1 MLKRLEALGVHFVVE
16 NENVKARSDGP
27 MPEEAKRLIL
37 NNKDTLREQVLA
49 RERRLREYVAR
60 AVQQAKREGVAYV
73 YSNVLGEQVAFVKDG
88 LERRVKPGMVV
99 YTLSELN
106 GLMEANSTA
115 WNMLHQAKKLF
126 GGRVVAVKGKEG
138 YNGTKPRSA

>member
-1 MLKRLEALGVHFVVE
+1 MLKQLESMGVRFVVDGE
-16 NENVKARSDGP
+16 TARARSNGP

-37 NNKDTLREQVLA
+37 NNKNALREQVLA
-49 RERRLREYVAR
+49 RERLLHEYIAR
-60 AVQQAKREGVAYV
+60 AVERAKKDGVAYV

-106 GLMEANSTA
+106 GLMEANSTT
-115 WNMLHQAKKLF
+115 WNMLHRAKKVF
-126 GGRVVAVKGKEG
+126 GGRVVGANEKEG
-138 YNGTKPRSA
+138 

>member
-1 MLKRLEALGVHFVVE
+1 MLKQLESMGVRFVVDGE
-16 NENVKARSDGP
+16 TVRARSNGP

-37 NNKDTLREQVLA
+37 NNKNALREQVLA
-49 RERRLREYVAR
+49 RERLLHEYIAR
-60 AVQQAKREGVAYV
+60 AVERAKKDGVAYV
-73 YSNVLGEQVAFVKDG
+73 RSNVLGEQVAFVKDG

-106 GLMEANSTA
+106 GLMEASSTA

>member
-1 MLKRLEALGVHFVVE
+1 MLKQLESLGVKFIVE
-16 NENVKARSDGP
+16 GENAKARSDGP

-37 NNKDTLREQVLA
+37 NNKDALREQVLA

-106 GLMEANSTA
+106 GLMEASSTA

>member
-1 MLKRLEALGVHFVVE
+1 MLKQLESMGVRFVVDGE
-16 NENVKARSDGP
+16 TVRARSNGP

-37 NNKDTLREQVLA
+37 NNKNALREQVLA
-49 RERRLREYVAR
+49 RERLLHEYIAR
-60 AVQQAKREGVAYV
+60 AVERAKKDGVAYV

-106 GLMEANSTA
+106 GLMEANSTT
-115 WNMLHQAKKLF
+115 WNMLHRAKKVF
-126 GGRVVAVKGKEG
+126 GGRVVGANEKEG
-138 YNGTKPRSA
+138 

>member
-1 MLKRLEALGVHFVVE
+1 MLKQLESMGVRFVVDGE
-16 NENVKARSDGP
+16 TARARSNGP

-37 NNKDTLREQVLA
+37 NNKNALREQVLA

-106 GLMEANSTA
+106 GLMEANSTT
-115 WNMLHQAKKLF
+115 WNMLHRAKKVF
-126 GGRVVAVKGKEG
+126 GGRVVGANEKEG
-138 YNGTKPRSA
+138 